1 MHSPLDYERLGRQ
14 IALPE
19 LGVDGQRAL
28 ASRPV
33 RFCGDPL
40 AVADAER
47 LWTHA
52 GGVIAA
58 PDAHDDTVLEVSL
71 RAIDG
76 LAQEPIAA
84 LGVAAWGALD
94 AARALLHWSTAER
107 PATLDAALTIEKD
120 PAR

>member
-1 MHSPLDYERLGRQ
+1 MNTSLDYERLGRQ

-33 RFCGDPL
+33 RFVGAPL

-52 GGVIAA
+52 GGAIAA
-58 PDAHDDTVLEVSL
+58 PDTPSHAVLEIPL
-71 RAIDG
+71 RAMD
-76 LAQEPIAA
+76 ASSDDPIAA
-84 LGVAAWGALD
+84 LGAAAWGALD
-94 AARALLHWSTAER
+94 AARALLQWPAAER
-107 PATLDAALTIEKD
+107 PAALDQALSTEKD